1 MDIEIV
7 NLLDEITESIN
18 EDPLIKDYR
27 RLKKEVLGDKDLVN
41 KIEELKKLDIYSDKY
56 KKLKE
61 EISSDKKFSK
71 YKKLETEVYL
81 LLLNINKE
89 LNRLRCND
97 EDNNREV

>member
-7 NLLDEITESIN
+7 DLLDEITDSIN
-18 EDPLIKDYR
+18 EDSLIKDYR
-27 RLKKEVLGDKDLVN
+27 RLKKEVFGDKDLVN